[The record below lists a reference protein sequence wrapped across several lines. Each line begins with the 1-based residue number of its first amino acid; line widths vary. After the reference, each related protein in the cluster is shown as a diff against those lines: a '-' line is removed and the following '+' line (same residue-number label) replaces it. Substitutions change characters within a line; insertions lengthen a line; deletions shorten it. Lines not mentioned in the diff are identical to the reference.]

1 MLSDQVLRAL
11 MYTRS
16 GEIIEPSGKE
26 GSFSKDNWGDYL
38 VKGAGGAPDK
48 LVRRSTYFKAKILR
62 MPAKQWEAIM
72 EAAQSFVKKKLLK
85 DVRQSPMVLDNSPE
99 EEEEYNE
106 ALHDPMFD

>member
-1 MLSDQVLRAL
+1 
-11 MYTRS
+11 MYSRS
-16 GEIIEPSGKE
+16 GEIVEPSGKE

-48 LVRRSTYFKAKILR
+48 LVRCSTYFKVKIVQMLE
-62 MPAKQWEAIM
+62 KQWELEAIT
-72 EAAQSFVKKKLLK
+72 EAAHSYVKKKLLK
-85 DVRQSPMVLDNSPE
+85 DVWQSPVVLDNSPE